1 MAGVITTGNHPKA
14 LWPGV
19 HAWFGAKY
27 DEHPDETVQIFDKM
41 TSDMSY
47 EEMVQSYGF
56 GLAPI
61 KTQAG
66 GTYYDSHSQGFT
78 ARFTH
83 VAYSLGYI
91 VSREE
96 LADNKYG
103 PTSMDR
109 AGALAFSMTQ
119 TRQNVGANVLNRAFN
134 STYQGGDAKEL
145 LATDHPLALGGV
157 FSNEL
162 NPSADFSEASL
173 EDLAIQIMDV
183 LNPRGLKV
191 SIMPKRLVAPTS
203 LSFEAERVLKSTLQ
217 NDSANNAI
225 NALRSKGVIPEY
237 AVNHYLTDTDAFFIK
252 TNAPKGLTW
261 FDREPVEFKQDTD
274 FDSDNAKAKAY
285 MRFVAYWADP
295 RGLFGSQGA

>member
-27 DEHPDETVQIFDKM
+27 DEHPDETVQFFDKM

-61 KTQAG
+61 KTQAASSV
-66 GTYYDSHSQGFT
+66 YDSHSQGFT

-91 VSREE
+91 VTREE

-119 TRQNVGANVLNRAFN
+119 TRQNVGANVINRAFN
-134 STYQGGDAKEL
+134 NTYLGGDAKEL
-145 LATDHPLALGGV
+145 LATDHPLALGGA

-183 LNPRGLKV
+183 VNPRGLKV
-191 SIMPKRLVAPTS
+191 SIMPKRLIVPTS

-217 NDSANNAI
+217 NDTANNAV

-261 FDREPVEFKQDTD
+261 FDREAVEFKQDVD
-274 FDSDNAKAKAY
+274 FDTDNAKAKAY

>member
-61 KTQAG
+61 KTQGSSAV
-66 GTYYDSHSQGFT
+66 YDSHSQGFV

-91 VSREE
+91 VTREE

-119 TRQNVGANVLNRAFN
+119 TRQNVGANVLNRGFN
-134 STYQGGDAKEL
+134 SSYLGGDAKEL
-145 LATDHPLALGGV
+145 FATDHPLALGGT
-157 FSNEL
+157 FSNEM

-173 EDLAIQIMDV
+173 EDLCIQIMDV
-183 LNPRGLKV
+183 VNPRGLKV
-191 SIMPKRLVAPTS
+191 SIMPKRLIVPTS

-225 NALRSKGVIPEY
+225 NALRSKSVIPEY
-237 AVNHYLTDTDAFFIK
+237 VVNHYLTDTDAFFIK

-261 FDREPVEFKQDTD
+261 FDREQVEFKQDTD

-295 RGLFGSQGA
+295 RGAFASQGA

>member
-27 DEHPDETVQIFDKM
+27 DEHPDETVQFFDKM
-41 TSDMSY
+41 TSEMSY

-61 KTQAG
+61 KTQAAAAV
-66 GTYYDSHSQGFT
+66 YDSHAQGFV

-91 VSREE
+91 VTREE
-96 LADNKYG
+96 LQDNKYG
-103 PTSMDR
+103 PSSMDR
-109 AGALAFSMTQ
+109 AGSLAFSMTQ
-119 TRQNVGANVLNRAFN
+119 TRQNVGMNVPNRAFN
-134 STYQGGDAKEL
+134 STYLGGDAKEL

-183 LNPRGLKV
+183 VNPRGLKV
-191 SIMPKRLVAPTS
+191 SIMPKRLIVPTS

-217 NDSANNAI
+217 NDSANNAV

-261 FDREPVEFKQDTD
+261 FDREAVEFKQDTD
-274 FDSDNAKAKAY
+274 FDTDNAKAKAY

>member
-61 KTQAG
+61 KTQGAS
-66 GTYYDSHSQGFT
+66 TVYDSHAQGFV

-91 VSREE
+91 VTREE

-109 AGALAFSMTQ
+109 AGALAFSMMQ

-134 STYQGGDAKEL
+134 NTYTGGDAKEL
-145 LATDHPLALGGV
+145 LATDHPLALGGT

-173 EDLAIQIMDV
+173 EDLCIQIMDV
-183 LNPRGLKV
+183 VNPRGLKV
-191 SIMPKRLVAPTS
+191 SIMPKRLIVPTS

-225 NALRSKGVIPEY
+225 NALRSKSVIPEY
-237 AVNHYLTDTDAFFIK
+237 VVNHYLTDTDAFFIK

-261 FDREPVEFKQDTD
+261 FDREAVEFKQDND
-274 FDSDNAKAKAY
+274 FDTDNAKAKAY

-295 RGLFGSQGA
+295 RGCFGSQGA

>member
-19 HAWFGAKY
+19 HAYFGLKY

-61 KTQAG
+61 KTQGASAV
-66 GTYYDSHSQGFT
+66 YDSHSQGFV

-91 VSREE
+91 VTREE

-109 AGALAFSMTQ
+109 AGALAFSMSQ

-134 STYQGGDAKEL
+134 SSYLGGDAKEL
-145 LATDHPLALGGV
+145 LATDHPLALGGA

-183 LNPRGLKV
+183 VNPRGLKV
-191 SIMPKRLVAPTS
+191 SIMPKRLIVPTS

-225 NALRSKGVIPEY
+225 NALRSKSVIPEY
-237 AVNHYLTDTDAFFIK
+237 VVNHYLTDTDAFFIK

-261 FDREPVEFKQDTD
+261 FDREAVEFKQDTD

-295 RGLFGSQGA
+295 RGCFGSQGA

>member
-61 KTQAG
+61 KTQGASSV
-66 GTYYDSHSQGFT
+66 YDSHSQGFV

-91 VSREE
+91 VTREE

-119 TRQNVGANVLNRAFN
+119 TRQNVGANVLNRGFN

-145 LATDHPLALGGV
+145 FATDHPLALGGV

-173 EDLAIQIMDV
+173 EDLCIQIMDV
-183 LNPRGLKV
+183 VNPRGLKV
-191 SIMPKRLVAPTS
+191 SIMPKRLIVPTS

-217 NDSANNAI
+217 NDSANNAV

-261 FDREPVEFKQDTD
+261 FDREMVEFKQDND
-274 FDSDNAKAKAY
+274 FDTDNAKAKAY

-295 RGLFGSQGA
+295 RGGFASQGA

>member
-41 TSDMSY
+41 TSDMSC

-191 SIMPKRLVAPTS
+191 SIMPKRLIAPTS